1 MNVPL
6 LLFFFYYYFCSTF
19 VRLSWRRNRR
29 ALRKG
34 RNLCLYTDLLAV
46 GEENTEGKILFR
58 AEAAWHGWQSNDER
72 KDTERGGRET

>member
-19 VRLSWRRNRR
+19 VMLSWRRNRR

-72 KDTERGGRET
+72 RDTERGGRET